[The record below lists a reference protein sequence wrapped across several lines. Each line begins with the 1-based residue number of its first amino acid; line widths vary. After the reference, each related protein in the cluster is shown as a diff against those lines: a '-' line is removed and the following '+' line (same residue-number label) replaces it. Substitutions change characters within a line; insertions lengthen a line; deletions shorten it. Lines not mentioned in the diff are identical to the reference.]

1 MILVTGATGKIG
13 RRLVD
18 ELVETGAD
26 FRALVRN
33 PANAGLP
40 AGVKLVEGDLRD
52 PASVERALGGVDAVF
67 LLWAL
72 ADVESA
78 PEVVAA
84 IERHALRIVYLSAIG
99 VPDEPDVELDPILD
113 SHRRLERLI
122 ESSSLE
128 WTFVRAGGLAGNT
141 LGWADDIRSDGVV
154 REPFGGVAR
163 ALVHERDIAA
173 VAALAL
179 TEDGHAGQRY
189 EVTGP
194 EVVTAEEQV
203 AAIADAIGRPLR
215 LESLTREQARGRL
228 LTMMGDEATV
238 DGMLDAWARM
248 IADGPTPPTGT
259 FERVAGRRGTTYQQW
274 ARDHAAD
281 FT

>member
-26 FRALVRN
+26 FKALVRN

-40 AGVKLVEGDLRD
+40 AGVELVAGDLRD
-52 PASVERALGGVDAVF
+52 PASVERALDGVDAVF

-72 ADVESA
+72 AEFEPA

-84 IERHALRIVYLSAIG
+84 IERHARRIVYLSAIG
-99 VPDEPDVELDPILD
+99 VPDDPDVELDPILD
-113 SHRRLERLI
+113 SHRRMERLI

-128 WTFVRAGGLAGNT
+128 WIFVRAGGLAGNT
-141 LGWADDIRSDGVV
+141 LAWADDIRSDGVV
-154 REPFGGVAR
+154 REAFGGVAR

-179 TEDGHAGQRY
+179 TEGGHAGQRY

-194 EVVTAEEQV
+194 DVVTAEEQV
-203 AAIADAIGRPLR
+203 EAIADAIGRPLR
-215 LESLTREQARGRL
+215 LESLTREQARGQL
-228 LTMMGDEATV
+228 LRKMGDEATV
-238 DGMLDAWARM
+238 DGMLDAWASM

-259 FERVAGRRGTTYQQW
+259 FERVIGRRGTTYAQW